1 MRYVKIVIL
10 LMFFIVPV
18 IVPSPV
24 LAIDPPSSTP
34 VVSNVHGFGGLV
46 EIGDVLIYGE
56 YNIPYTDLPDVPANF
71 TYIFQLLDESG
82 NEVGAVLPFA
92 YFDYGYNLGVF
103 GFYFSASSSVTFG
116 EVYSIRISQNPAYFE
131 SPEVFDNLLA
141 DSIWSTAETQDD
153 MRNELAVAVI
163 SSAERLELEYT
174 TEYNT
179 VTLLQSGLLGTVLS
193 SPLGEMYFRRS
204 VYGIQAMAPSLF
216 MYQVVPYDTGD
227 RVYGDNLSANYTGRY
242 EGTDI
247 GEGVE
252 ATGVQF
258 GMTGTAV
265 MALAFALPVCLG
277 FIIVSAKK
285 FHKTEPGF
293 LISALVVLMV
303 YMMGWMPAA
312 IFATIY
318 QLCGIYVAYV
328 WFYAR
333 G

>member
-1 MRYVKIVIL
+1 MKYLKIAVL
-10 LMFFIVPV
+10 LMFFILPAVM
-18 IVPSPV
+18 PSV
-24 LAIDPPSSTP
+24 ALAVDPPASTP
-34 VVSNVHGFGGLV
+34 SVTNVHGFGYLI
-46 EIGDVLIYGE
+46 EEGDVLIYGD
-56 YNIPYTDLPDVPANF
+56 YDIPYTTLPDVPANL
-71 TYIFQLLDESG
+71 TYTFRLLDSDG
-82 NEVGAVLPFA
+82 NEMGAVVPYV
-92 YFDYGYNLGVF
+92 YFDYGYNTGAF
-103 GFYFSASSSVTFG
+103 GLYFDGAVTFG
-116 EVYSIRISQNPAYFE
+116 GDYTIRISQNPAYFATPQNYDYAI
-131 SPEVFDNLLA
+131 SSSA
-141 DSIWSTAETQDD
+141 WSTAATHEESQT
-153 MRNELAVAVI
+153 ELAVAVI
-163 SSAERLELEYT
+163 STAERLG
-174 TEYNT
+174 TEYSTGN
-179 VTLLQSGLLGTVLS
+179 VTINLLESGLTDTVLS
-193 SPLGEMYFRRS
+193 SPLGETYFRGA
-204 VYGIQAMAPSLF
+204 VYGIQVMAPDLF
-216 MYQVVPYDTGD
+216 MYQIIPYDSSED
-227 RVYGDNLSANYTGRY
+227 RVWGDNQSENYTGRY

-247 GEGVE
+247 GTGVE

-265 MALAFALPVCLG
+265 MALAFAFPVCLG